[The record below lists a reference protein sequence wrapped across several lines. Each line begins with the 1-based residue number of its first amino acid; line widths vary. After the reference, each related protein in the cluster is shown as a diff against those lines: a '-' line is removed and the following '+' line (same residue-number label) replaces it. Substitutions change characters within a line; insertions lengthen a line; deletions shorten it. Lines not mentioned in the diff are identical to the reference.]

1 MKFLSREVFTSKYCF
16 GRFRDE
22 IKFSGCN
29 REKEVICIWSTVQ
42 SFQRTKQIKFFI
54 NPAINAE
61 LVEDA
66 FIKH

>member
-1 MKFLSREVFTSKYCF
+1 MKFFSGEVFTLKYCF

-29 REKEVICIWSTVQ
+29 REKEVICNWSTVQ
-42 SFQRTKQIKFFI
+42 SFRRSKKIFI
-54 NPAINAE
+54 NQPIDAE
-61 LVEDA
+61 LVDDA